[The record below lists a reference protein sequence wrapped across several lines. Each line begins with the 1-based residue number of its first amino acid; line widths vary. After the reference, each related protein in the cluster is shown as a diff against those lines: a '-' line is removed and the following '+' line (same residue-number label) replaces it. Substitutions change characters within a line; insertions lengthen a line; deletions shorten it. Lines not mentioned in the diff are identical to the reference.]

1 MKFVLISL
9 DLLTVQCRF
18 KSKIFVTMT
27 TDENYQEPKELDY
40 DIEKTPEENMEFY
53 LQKTLSFLESI

>member
-1 MKFVLISL
+1 M
-9 DLLTVQCRF
+9 
-18 KSKIFVTMT
+18 TMT